1 MRRSDREIWVDVLA
15 GNAKAWSELVNRYQ
29 ALVYSIATRSGLS
42 SAEAGDCFQH
52 TWIALYQ
59 NRTSVK
65 DPDQLSS
72 WLSTTARREAYRLK
86 KRAWAAESLDQ
97 APEPI
102 DDTEL
107 PDETLER
114 LQLQSQFESALGSI
128 DVRCRKLLY
137 ALFFSPKEESYREIA
152 ERLGIS
158 MNSLGPTRQR
168 CLEKLK
174 KELQR
179 MGVLDVRKGE

>member
-1 MRRSDREIWVDVLA
+1 MRKSDREIWADVLA
-15 GNAKAWSELVNRYQ
+15 GKAKAWTELVNRYQ
-29 ALVYSIATRSGLS
+29 SLVYSVATRSGLS

-59 NRTSVK
+59 NRESLK
-65 DPDQLSS
+65 DPNQLSS
-72 WLSTTARREAYRLK
+72 WLSTTARREAYRIK
-86 KRAWAAESLDQ
+86 KRAGTSESVAK

-102 DDTEL
+102 DSSEL

-114 LQLQSQFESALGSI
+114 LELQRQFEEALSEI
-128 DVRCRKLLY
+128 DGRCRELLF
-137 ALFFSPKEESYREIA
+137 ALFFSPQEESYKEIA
-152 ERLGIS
+152 DRLGIA

-174 KELQR
+174 KTLIQL
-179 MGVLDVRKGE
+179 GYLDVRR